1 MLLSDRPM
9 LGAKQHSSACHTL
22 VNQVMY
28 ATPGHGTRAARY
40 IESKPKQNKVTRL
53 LSGGRGYEQ

>member
-1 MLLSDRPM
+1 M